1 METLVA
7 ACGLVCSKC
16 EAFIGTRA
24 GDAELIRQTAEEWS
38 RKYGV
43 PVPPEAVWCSG
54 CMPEGGP
61 KCATVPRVARCGV
74 ACWTKNTAL
83 APIASNTLAPKP
95 LLPFQKFRPPV
106 RCWKP

>member
-24 GDAELIRQTAEEWS
+24 GDAELIRQTAEEGS

-43 PVPPEAVWCSG
+43 PVPPEAVW
-54 CMPEGGP
+54 
-61 KCATVPRVARCGV
+61 AR
-74 ACWTKNTAL
+74 AA
-83 APIASNTLAPKP
+83 
-95 LLPFQKFRPPV
+95 
-106 RCWKP
+106 